1 MNCGCFPPRGMGN
14 ASALVLCLVALTGCP
29 ASPPP
34 PSPDGA
40 RGTSDFG
47 RGAGGEGKGSA
58 GAFKDLDPWVLKTTD
73 PNANRGNH
81 GIYLSNG
88 TLGVTLGASGG
99 AEKDSVA
106 YVAGSY
112 DEKEAL
118 SLVEKSVWN
127 RGPSLKEGSSVGY
140 EQSLDLR
147 TGVLTTKDVEKTL
160 TSFVSATNQS
170 GNPPNGLAVSLATK
184 EGSNIVS
191 VQPAGTGLHF
201 SEALKA
207 HKAAWAKRWEG
218 RDIVIEGD
226 PEAQQLV
233 HKLMFDLMQSAGGSR
248 GSHEGFSI
256 APEALSGDFY
266 KGHIFWDAEVWMFPA
281 LLAQHPDLARSLLEY
296 RYEHLAQA
304 KRNAMKQ
311 YLKGADF
318 PWESAASG
326 NETVA
331 GTFSQERHVTAGI
344 GWAVWQYW
352 LATGDK
358 HWMSAK
364 GWPLLSSIA
373 DFWASRATKTA
384 RGWEILKVIGP
395 DELQTQPVNN
405 NAYTNAMAAN
415 CLRAATEVAK
425 ALGKPA
431 NPQWAT
437 VAQGM
442 YFPKN
447 ADGVLLKCDSDDGKK
462 TKQADGELL
471 LWPAQLPGADAKTF
485 DFHKV
490 RPITNGPAM
499 TDSVHALIAARL
511 GRADEAE
518 TEFRASYR
526 PFVRGPFLLFSEK
539 RSMDRCVFTTGC
551 GGVLQSVLYGF
562 GGLDFAHWEQIE
574 KAPIALPKGW
584 TKLQIQGISYKGK
597 RYTLTV
603 TPQKRTLTPQ

>member
-1 MNCGCFPPRGMGN
+1 MRN
-14 ASALVLCLVALTGCP
+14 ASVLVLCLVALSGCP

-34 PSPDGA
+34 PSPDGT
-40 RGTSDFG
+40 RGTSGFG
-47 RGAGGEGKGSA
+47 RGAGGE

-81 GIYLSNG
+81 GVYLSNG
-88 TLGVTLGASGG
+88 YIGATFGPYGGAS
-99 AEKDSVA
+99 KDSKA
-106 YVAGSY
+106 FVAGVY
-112 DEKEAL
+112 DKNETLLPLADWSPFEL
-118 SLVEKSVWN
+118 SPKPGE
-127 RGPSLKEGSSVGY
+127 PY
-140 EQSLDLR
+140 EQSLDLKR
-147 TGVLTTKDVEKTL
+147 GVLTTKLGNTNISSLVWGHEIFVNSKGGTSTFAERSEPDSSWTKLVGYVDPSVKYAKTPDFPTVL
-160 TSFVSATNQS
+160 
-170 GNPPNGLAVSLATK
+170 K
-184 EGSNIVS
+184 E
-191 VQPAGTGLHF
+191 H
-201 SEALKA
+201 EAE
-207 HKAAWAKRWEG
+207 WAKRWEG

-233 HKLMFDLMQSAGGSR
+233 HKLMFDLMQSAGSG
-248 GSHEGFSI
+248 SI

-266 KGHIFWDAEVWMFPA
+266 KGHLFWDAEVWMFPA
-281 LLAQHPDLARSLLEY
+281 LLAQHPDLARSILEY
-296 RYEHLAQA
+296 RFEHLAQA
-304 KRNAMKQ
+304 KKIAAKQ
-311 YLKGADF
+311 GLKGADF

-373 DFWASRATKTA
+373 DFWASRATKTP

-405 NAYTNAMAAN
+405 NAYTNAMAVS

-447 ADGVLLKCDSDDGKK
+447 ADGVLLKCDDDPGKK

-539 RSMDRCVFTTGC
+539 RSLDRCVFTTGC

-603 TPQKRTLTPQ
+603 TLQKRTLTPQ